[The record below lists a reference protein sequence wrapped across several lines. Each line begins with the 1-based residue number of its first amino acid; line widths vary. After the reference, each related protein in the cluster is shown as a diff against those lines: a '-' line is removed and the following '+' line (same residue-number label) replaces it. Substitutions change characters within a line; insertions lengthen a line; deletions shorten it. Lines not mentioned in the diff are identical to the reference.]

1 MTTRLAGDVRCPT
14 AVQGPPYS
22 VVCNWLSIGGLI
34 FTGIL
39 VLWNVNGALIIG
51 ATVFALSPAITLS

>member
-1 MTTRLAGDVRCPT
+1 
-14 AVQGPPYS
+14 

-39 VLWNVNGALIIG
+39 VLWNCNGALIIG
-51 ATVFALSPAITLS
+51 ARLQDHERNRLLETLA